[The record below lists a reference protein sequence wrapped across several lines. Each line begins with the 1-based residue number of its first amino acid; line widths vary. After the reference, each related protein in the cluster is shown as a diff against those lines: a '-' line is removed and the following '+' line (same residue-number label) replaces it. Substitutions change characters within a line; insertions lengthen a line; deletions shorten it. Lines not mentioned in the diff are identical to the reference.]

1 MKPIIGITSS
11 LTMKKEPF
19 LSVDEEQKVNQLSDT
34 CIKAVEN
41 AGGIPIIIPLLAD
54 IENVKIL
61 LEGLNGVLLS
71 GGGDIS
77 PNEYNQQPSDT
88 LKSVNP
94 FRDRQEIEIVNHI
107 INYNNKPLL
116 GICRGMQIINVALGG
131 DLYQDLESEG
141 FRRHLLNK
149 NPRNYKTHNV
159 NLHEKSFLSEI
170 FNKNKIGV
178 NSFHHQAV
186 KNLGRYLKAIAFSED
201 NVIEAVEYID
211 EYRFILGVQWHPEE
225 MFDEEGQ
232 QNIFRKFI
240 DFCK

>member
-11 LTMKKEPF
+11 FTKKKEPF
-19 LSVDEEQKVNQLSDT
+19 LSINKEQKVNQLSET

-54 IENVKIL
+54 IENIKML
-61 LEGLNGVLLS
+61 LKMLNGVILS

-77 PNEYNQQPSDT
+77 PDEYKQQPSGT

-94 FRDRQEIEIVNHI
+94 LRDRQEIEIVNYI
-107 INYNNKPLL
+107 INHDNKPLL

-141 FRRHLLNK
+141 FSCHLLNK
-149 NPRNYKTHNV
+149 YPRNHKSHNV
-159 NLHEKSFLSEI
+159 NLQEKSFLSEI
-170 FNKNKIGV
+170 FNENKIGV

-186 KNLGRYLKAIAFSED
+186 KNLGRYLKTIAFSED
-201 NVIEAVEYID
+201 KVIEAVEYID
-211 EYRFILGVQWHPEE
+211 EDRFILGVQWHPEE
-225 MFDEEGQ
+225 MTDEKGQ
-232 QNIFRKFI
+232 QEIFKRFVK
-240 DFCK
+240 FCK